1 MFESRCLVD
10 MMRREIPD
18 APAVI
23 TDQTTYTYQ
32 QLHEQIDRT
41 ARWLQKKGVKTG
53 QRIAFIAKNKPE
65 TLLLFFALARLAA
78 TSCPIS
84 TRMPMEQLPDYL
96 TRIAASFY
104 VDIDTFSSQ
113 PTAQSLGAFFVEKTP
128 LFSLISSSGSSS
140 SPKLIAHT
148 LDNFYYSALG
158 SNLTL
163 TLSRKDQ
170 WLMSLPLY
178 HVGGIAIAF
187 RCFLAGAS
195 IVFSEYPLS
204 ESIPRHQISHVS
216 LVPTQLYRLLYKV
229 PSLSLPFLKAALIG
243 GAPLSSSLFQEAI
256 QKGLPIFPTYGMT
269 EMSSQI
275 TMDSNSPIG
284 NKLTAGL
291 LLPYR
296 ELKISEDGEIY
307 VKGPTLFQGY
317 CTDRNQIECPTWE
330 GWFTTQDLG
339 SLDPDGNLVIHG
351 RKDQMFISGGENIHP
366 EMIER
371 YLSEL
376 PGVIQSF
383 IIPILDIEF
392 GQRPV
397 AFIHIDG
404 TLYSVE
410 EIKERLKAQIPSFC
424 MPVKVFPLPAVHA
437 MQNKVSRKE
446 LRDHLA
452 NL

>member
-1 MFESRCLVD
+1 MFESLCLVD
-10 MMRREIPD
+10 IMRREIPD

-23 TDQTTYTYQ
+23 TEKTMYTYQ
-32 QLHEQIDRT
+32 QLHEQINKT
-41 ARWLQKKGVKTG
+41 SRWLQKKGVKAK
-53 QRIAFIAKNKPE
+53 QRIAFVAKNKPE
-65 TLLLFFALARLAA
+65 TLLLFFALARLAV

-96 TRIAASFY
+96 KRIEASFY

-113 PTAQSLGAFFVEKTP
+113 PTVQSLGNFSVETTP
-128 LFSLISSSGSSS
+128 LFSLISSSGSTSA
-140 SPKLIAHT
+140 PKLIAHT

-163 TLSRKDQ
+163 TLSSGDQ

-178 HVGGIAIAF
+178 HVGGIAVAF
-187 RCFLAGAS
+187 RCFLAGAA
-195 IVFSEYPLS
+195 IVFSEGPLS
-204 ESIPRHQISHVS
+204 ESLKRHRISHVS
-216 LVPTQLYRLLYKV
+216 LVPTQLYRLLHKV
-229 PSLSLPFLKAALIG
+229 PSLSIPSLKASLIG
-243 GAPLSSSLFQEAI
+243 GAPLSNSLFQEAI

-275 TMDSNSPIG
+275 TMDSNSPIP

-296 ELKISEDGEIY
+296 ELKISDEAEIF

-317 CTDRNQIECPTWE
+317 WTDHHRIECPTRE
-330 GWFTTQDLG
+330 GWFSTQDLG
-339 SLDPDGNLVIHG
+339 SLDPDGNLSIHG

-371 YLSEL
+371 HLSEL

-383 IIPILDIEF
+383 IIPIADVEF

-397 AFIHIDG
+397 AFIHMDG

-410 EIKERLKAQIPSFC
+410 EIKERLKGQIPSFC

-452 NL
+452 TL